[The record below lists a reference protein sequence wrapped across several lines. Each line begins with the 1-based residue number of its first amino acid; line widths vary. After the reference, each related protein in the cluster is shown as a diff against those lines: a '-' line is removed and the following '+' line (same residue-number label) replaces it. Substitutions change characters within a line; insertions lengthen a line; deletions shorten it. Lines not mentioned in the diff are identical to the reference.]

1 MAKDKIDEAKN
12 ARFMDVVQWLID
24 NGEAENQGDL
34 TIKAGFGPNI
44 ISRIKNNHNNVSEDT
59 IRALCEKFKDVNID
73 YIRGKS
79 EYMSRYEAAS
89 AKLDD
94 ALNDKSKQQQP
105 EVPDYV
111 QRLCEESAR
120 LATRNEMLERQCENL
135 IAELRESKDKNDAF
149 LVELK
154 ASQKFHDTLVA
165 DLRIS
170 RTQNDT
176 LIAELRETRKQNAV
190 LASELSDAKSKLDD
204 ALLSIEG
211 MKGQLSMI
219 LSHFKTNEYND
230 LGTLRVNDEG
240 EPVIM
245 IQVPNVTD
253 VTHKTKAKKHDAP
266 DGYIK
271 GNVRVITNEMVY
283 KALKAFEN
291 DKKQ

>member
-190 LASELSDAKSKLDD
+190 LAKGLSD

-211 MKGQLSMI
+211 MKNQMSMM
-219 LSHFKTNEYND
+219 LSHFNTSEKTN
-230 LGTLRVNDEG
+230 LSTLSVNDEG

-245 IQVPNVTD
+245 IQVPDDTQD
-253 VTHKTKAKKHDAP
+253 GKKSQKIFN
-266 DGYIK
+266 GYIK
-271 GNVRVITNEMVY
+271 GNVRFITDQMVQQ
-283 KALKAFEN
+283 AIKAFT
-291 DKKQ
+291 DKKK

>member
-94 ALNDKSKQQQP
+94 ALNDKSKQQQL

-190 LASELSDAKSKLDD
+190 LAKGLSDAI
-204 ALLSIEG
+204 LSIEG
-211 MKGQLSMI
+211 MKNQMSMM
-219 LSHFKTNEYND
+219 LSHFNTSGKTN
-230 LGTLRVNDEG
+230 LSTLSVNDEG

-245 IQVPNVTD
+245 IQVPDDTQD
-253 VTHKTKAKKHDAP
+253 GKKSQKIFN
-266 DGYIK
+266 GYIK
-271 GNVRVITNEMVY
+271 GNVRFITDQMVQQ
-283 KALKAFEN
+283 AIKAFT
-291 DKKQ
+291 DKKK

>member
-1 MAKDKIDEAKN
+1 MTKDKIDEAKN

-154 ASQKFHDTLVA
+154 ASQKFHDALVA

-190 LASELSDAKSKLDD
+190 LAKGLSD

-211 MKGQLSMI
+211 MKNQMSMMLSNFNT
-219 LSHFKTNEYND
+219 SEKTN
-230 LGTLRVNDEG
+230 LSTLSVNEEG

-245 IQVPNVTD
+245 IQVPDDTQD
-253 VTHKTKAKKHDAP
+253 GKKSQNIFN
-266 DGYIK
+266 GYIK
-271 GNVRVITNEMVY
+271 GNVRFITDQMVQQ
-283 KALKAFEN
+283 AIKAFT
-291 DKKQ
+291 DKKK

>member
-190 LASELSDAKSKLDD
+190 LAKGLSD

-211 MKGQLSMI
+211 MKNQMSMM
-219 LSHFKTNEYND
+219 LSHFNTSEKTN
-230 LGTLRVNDEG
+230 LSTLSVNDGG

-245 IQVPNVTD
+245 IQVPDDTQDGKNSQ
-253 VTHKTKAKKHDAP
+253 KIFN
-266 DGYIK
+266 GYIK
-271 GNVRVITNEMVY
+271 GNVRFITDQMVQQ
-283 KALKAFEN
+283 AIKAFT
-291 DKKQ
+291 DKKK

>member
-94 ALNDKSKQQQP
+94 ALNDKSKQQP

-190 LASELSDAKSKLDD
+190 LAKGLSD

-211 MKGQLSMI
+211 MKNQMSMM
-219 LSHFKTNEYND
+219 LSHFNTSEKTN
-230 LGTLRVNDEG
+230 LSTLSVNDEG

-245 IQVPNVTD
+245 IQVPDDTQD
-253 VTHKTKAKKHDAP
+253 GKKSQKIFN
-266 DGYIK
+266 GYIK
-271 GNVRVITNEMVY
+271 GNVRFITDQMVQQ
-283 KALKAFEN
+283 AIKAFT
-291 DKKQ
+291 DKKK

>member
-1 MAKDKIDEAKN
+1 MTKDKIDEAKN

-94 ALNDKSKQQQP
+94 ALNNKSKQQQP

-154 ASQKFHDTLVA
+154 ASQKFHDALVA

-190 LASELSDAKSKLDD
+190 LAKGLSD

-211 MKGQLSMI
+211 MKNQMSMMLSNFNT
-219 LSHFKTNEYND
+219 SEKTN
-230 LGTLRVNDEG
+230 LSTLSVNDEG

-245 IQVPNVTD
+245 IQVPDDTQD
-253 VTHKTKAKKHDAP
+253 GKKSQKIFN
-266 DGYIK
+266 GYIK
-271 GNVRVITNEMVY
+271 GNVRFITDQMVQQ
-283 KALKAFEN
+283 AIKAFT
-291 DKKQ
+291 DKKK

>member
-111 QRLCEESAR
+111 KRLCEESAR

-190 LASELSDAKSKLDD
+190 LAKGLSD

-211 MKGQLSMI
+211 MKNQMSMM
-219 LSHFKTNEYND
+219 LSHFNTSEKTN
-230 LGTLRVNDEG
+230 LSTLSVNDEG

-245 IQVPNVTD
+245 IQVPDDTQD
-253 VTHKTKAKKHDAP
+253 GKKSQKIFN
-266 DGYIK
+266 GYIK
-271 GNVRVITNEMVY
+271 GNVRFITDQMVQQ
-283 KALKAFEN
+283 AIKAFT
-291 DKKQ
+291 DKKK

>member
-190 LASELSDAKSKLDD
+190 LAKGLSD

-211 MKGQLSMI
+211 MKNQMSMM
-219 LSHFKTNEYND
+219 LSHFNTSEKTN
-230 LGTLRVNDEG
+230 LSTLSVNEEG

-245 IQVPNVTD
+245 IQVPDDTQD
-253 VTHKTKAKKHDAP
+253 GKKSQKIFN
-266 DGYIK
+266 GYIK
-271 GNVRVITNEMVY
+271 GNVRFITDQMVQQ
-283 KALKAFEN
+283 AIKAFT
-291 DKKQ
+291 DKKK

>member
-94 ALNDKSKQQQP
+94 ALNDRSKQQQP

-190 LASELSDAKSKLDD
+190 LAKGLSD

-211 MKGQLSMI
+211 MKNQMSMM
-219 LSHFKTNEYND
+219 LSHFNTSEKTN
-230 LGTLRVNDEG
+230 LSTLSVNDEG

-245 IQVPNVTD
+245 IQVPDDTQD
-253 VTHKTKAKKHDAP
+253 GKKSQKIFN
-266 DGYIK
+266 GYIK
-271 GNVRVITNEMVY
+271 GNVRFITDQMVQQ
-283 KALKAFEN
+283 AIKAFT
-291 DKKQ
+291 DKKK